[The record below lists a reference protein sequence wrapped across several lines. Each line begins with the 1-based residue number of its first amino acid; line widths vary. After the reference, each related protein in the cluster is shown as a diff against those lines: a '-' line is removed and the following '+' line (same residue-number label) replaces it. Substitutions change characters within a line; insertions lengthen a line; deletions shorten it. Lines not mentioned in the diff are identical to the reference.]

1 MKVGITG
8 PYLNIMKAIYDKPT
22 VNTILD
28 SEKLNAFPLKSGM
41 RQGCSLLP
49 LLISMVLEV
58 LVTAIRQ
65 ETEKV
70 FTLLGKR

>member
-8 PYLNIMKAIYDKPT
+8 PYLNIIKAIYDKPT
-22 VNTILD
+22 VNIILD

-70 FTLLGKR
+70 FKFLGKM